1 MEVSKLVEKK
11 VFTLLTN
18 EDTLNN
24 NFNDVYIGDLLSW
37 VMGNGKPESVWLT
50 VLSHMNIIAVAA
62 LREFRAIIIC
72 EGAMI
77 QPEVIE
83 RANEEKIAI
92 LSTSLTSFE
101 VAKILVG
108 DGF

>member
-1 MEVSKLVEKK
+1 
-11 VFTLLTN
+11 
-18 EDTLNN
+18 
-24 NFNDVYIGDLLSW
+24 
-37 VMGNGKPESVWLT
+37 
-50 VLSHMNIIAVAA
+50 MN
-62 LREFRAIIIC
+62 
-72 EGAMI
+72 
-77 QPEVIE
+77 EVIE